1 MLYKTIVLRIAA
13 GTRRNCTRNSARSR
27 QLLATVNRYS
37 KELMASHDELKEQLA
52 QANPDSDPA
61 LIASQAMELAIQEL
75 VDRLPSE
82 STPSDEELSLD
93 EAVAHVRPRSPRGK
107 KTPMPQKSLDFDSPP
122 ATAPLGAQRTAR

>member
-1 MLYKTIVLRIAA
+1 MLYKTIVLELIQDRPQMHEKL
-13 GTRRNCTRNSARSR
+13 RQRR

-37 KELMASHDELKEQLA
+37 KELMASHEELKTQLA

-61 LIASQAMELAIQEL
+61 LIASQAVELAIQEL

-93 EAVAHVRPRSPRGK
+93 EAIAHIRRPLPHE
-107 KTPMPQKSLDFDSPP
+107 
-122 ATAPLGAQRTAR
+122 

>member
-1 MLYKTIVLRIAA
+1 MLYKTIVLELLQERP
-13 GTRRNCTRNSARSR
+13 RMHEKLRKER

-93 EAVAHVRPRSPRGK
+93 EAVAHVHPLSPRG
-107 KTPMPQKSLDFDSPP
+107 
-122 ATAPLGAQRTAR
+122 